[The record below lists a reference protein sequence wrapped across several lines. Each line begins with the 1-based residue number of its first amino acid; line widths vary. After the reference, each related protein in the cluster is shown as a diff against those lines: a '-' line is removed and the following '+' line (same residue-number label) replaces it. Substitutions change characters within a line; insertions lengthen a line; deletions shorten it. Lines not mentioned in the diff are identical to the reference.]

1 MHGKKDGGVGMR
13 VVCVESDESALNQVL
28 SVCRELPDVDYATGF
43 TDIREARTWLEMDHA
58 DLLLLAVKL
67 KEMSGIDLAAKLRE
81 KYARLAIIFL
91 AEDAQ
96 HALEAYAVH
105 PFGYLIKP
113 FDPAALAAQINQ
125 LLLSRAETDVS
136 HISVHTFGAFSVAVD
151 GRAVH
156 FERAKAKELLAL
168 LIDRRGGE
176 VSRKVAFTEMW
187 EDREYDAKAQN
198 YFNVI
203 VNSLRDTLHEYGIS
217 EIFEIGGGFMRIRPE
232 LVDCDL
238 YRYLRGEPEAE
249 MEFRGFYLYGYSW
262 AVWNEGY

>member
-1 MHGKKDGGVGMR
+1 MR
-13 VVCVESDESALNQVL
+13 VICIDGDEGSLNHVLAL
-28 SVCRELPDVDYATGF
+28 CREDPAIDDAIGF
-43 TDIREARTWLEMDHA
+43 TDVGEAQTWLEMDHA
-58 DLLLLAVKL
+58 DLALLAISL
-67 KEMSGIDLAAKLRE
+67 PGMNGIDLAAKLRE
-81 KYARLAIIFL
+81 KYSRLAIIFL
-91 AEDAQ
+91 ADDAQ
-96 HALEAYAVH
+96 YALKAYTVH
-105 PFGYLIKP
+105 PFSYLIKP
-113 FDPAALAAQINQ
+113 IDQAVLTTQIGQ
-125 LLLSRAETDVS
+125 FLLSRAETDVS
-136 HISVHTFGAFSVAVD
+136 HISVHTFGSFSVAVD

-156 FERAKAKELLAL
+156 FDRAKAKELLAL

-203 VNSLRDTLHEYGIS
+203 VNSLRDTLNEYGIG

-232 LVDCDL
+232 LIDCDL
-238 YRYLRGEPEAE
+238 YRYLRGVPEAE

>member
-1 MHGKKDGGVGMR
+1 MR
-13 VVCVESDESALNQVL
+13 VICMDGDQSTVDHVLALCAEHPAVD
-28 SVCRELPDVDYATGF
+28 DVTGF
-43 TDIREARTWLEMDHA
+43 TDVEEAQRWLSMDHA
-58 DLLLLAVKL
+58 DLMLLGVNLP
-67 KEMSGIDLAAKLRE
+67 EMSGIDLAVKLRE
-81 KYARLAIIFL
+81 KYTRLPIIFL
-91 AEDAQ
+91 ADDAQ
-96 HALEAYAVH
+96 YALEEYAVH
-105 PFGYLIKP
+105 PFSYLVKP
-113 FDPAALAAQINQ
+113 LDKATLEKQIDQ

-136 HISVHTFGAFSVAVD
+136 HISVHTFGTFSVTVD

-156 FERAKAKELLAL
+156 FERAKSKELLAL

-176 VSRKVAFTEMW
+176 VSRKIAFTEMW

-203 VNSLRDTLHEYGIS
+203 VNSLRDTLSEYGIS

-232 LVDCDL
+232 LIDCDL
-238 YRYLRGEPEAE
+238 YRYLRGVPEAE

>member
-1 MHGKKDGGVGMR
+1 MR
-13 VVCVESDESALNQVL
+13 VLCIDSEASSLDHVLAL
-28 SVCRELPDVDYATGF
+28 CREHPAIDYVAGFLDVQ
-43 TDIREARTWLEMDHA
+43 EALAWFNMDHA
-58 DLLLLAVKL
+58 DLVLLAVDL
-67 KEMSGIDLAAKLRE
+67 AEMSGIDFAAKLRE
-81 KYARLAIIFL
+81 KYARLAIIFM

-96 HALEAYAVH
+96 DALKAYAVH
-105 PFGYLIKP
+105 PFSYLIKP
-113 FDPAALAAQINQ
+113 LDQAVLTTQIDQ

-136 HISVHTFGAFSVAVD
+136 HISVHTFGVFSITVD

-203 VNSLRDTLHEYGIS
+203 VNSLQDTLNEYGIS

-232 LVDCDL
+232 LIDCDL
-238 YRYLRGEPEAE
+238 YRYLRGVPEAE